1 MDKTCTFGKLNT
13 MSILEV
19 PKFMDGNFEIEF
31 DFHIPHL
38 FFKVKIYVLDV
49 YSLLIVLEK

>member
-49 YSLLIVLEK
+49 YSLLIVLER

>member
-19 PKFMDGNFEIEF
+19 PKFIEF

-49 YSLLIVLEK
+49 YSLLIVLER